1 MSPPTVNAY
10 FNPPMNDINFPAGVL
25 QPPLYDAKMDDAP
38 NYPKMPDRAWVARE
52 TNAHIRLLAKSLR
65 DETPVGFFCECGC
78 FELVTT
84 TVAEFDAGRGIYL
97 PGHRQRPAERRPI
110 PVA

>member
-1 MSPPTVNAY
+1 MSKARS
-10 FNPPMNDINFPAGVL
+10 PAELANREIRDFAARG
-25 QPPLYDAKMDDAP
+25 AAP
-38 NYPKMPDRAWVARE
+38 
-52 TNAHIRLLAKSLR
+52 
-65 DETPVGFFCECGC
+65 DEDWEFFCECGC